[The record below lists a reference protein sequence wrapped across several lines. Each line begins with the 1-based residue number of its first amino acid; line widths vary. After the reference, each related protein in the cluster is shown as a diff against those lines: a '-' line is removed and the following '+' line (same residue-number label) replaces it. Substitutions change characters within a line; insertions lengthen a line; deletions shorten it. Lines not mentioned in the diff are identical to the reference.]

1 VTMKK
6 KVNNDQPI
14 TKTYLIQQ
22 LRKYTGEISKFLEE
36 KVLEPIFDLKEDV
49 SGLKEDVSGLKE
61 DVSGLKEDVSGLK
74 EDMIRV
80 ERKLDISLEKSVDHD
95 RRIGICQRKIK
106 LLEDQKYT

>member
-1 VTMKK
+1 MTMKK

-61 DVSGLKEDVSGLK
+61 D
-74 EDMIRV
+74 MIRV

>member
-1 VTMKK
+1 MKK

-61 DVSGLKEDVSGLK
+61 D
-74 EDMIRV
+74 MIRV